1 MEQTLAQKFPR
12 ADGGNGF
19 FRLIIQAGI
28 AAGVHKGKDTVELML
43 RKNFICKERVLS
55 AYVKENQCDN
65 RHRNH

>member
-12 ADGGNGF
+12 TDGRNG
-19 FRLIIQAGI
+19 IQAGI

-43 RKNFICKERVLS
+43 RKNFIRKEGMLP

>member
-12 ADGGNGF
+12 TDGGNGF

-28 AAGVHKGKDTVELML
+28 AAGVHKGKDTVSLML
-43 RKNFICKERVLS
+43 RKNFICKERLLA
-55 AYVKENQCDN
+55 AYVNANQCDN